1 MLLDAIAVP
10 SVSLPLSE
18 YCLVAVESNGFPV
31 IFCNR
36 NALSLVL
43 WTQIELPQEAGTRI
57 VSVT

>member
-1 MLLDAIAVP
+1 MLLDVIAVP

-18 YCLVAVESNGFPV
+18 CCLAAVESNGFPV

-36 NALSLVL
+36 NALGLAL

-57 VSVT
+57 VSMT